1 MALLWSLLLAALLAL
16 LPCTASARAA
26 TPEAPPSG
34 QAAPGTRTAVQGP
47 STTGPAAPAADRP
60 GPSKTERADRA
71 DRAAQV
77 AHHTPA
83 VSSDAPG
90 LPYVW
95 CAVDGSG
102 QRPGHGCSGHSFCGP
117 DSHLPNAPPQPGP
130 VVLPRSIAP
139 SGAPAVPVCAAAP
152 GSHHAPD
159 LHVLQVHRS

>member
-26 TPEAPPSG
+26 TPEAAPSG
-34 QAAPGTRTAVQGP
+34 QAAPGARTAVQGP
-47 STTGPAAPAADRP
+47 SAAAPALVAVPTAPTADRP
-60 GPSKTERADRA
+60 GPAKTG
-71 DRAAQV
+71 RAAHHAAPV
-77 AHHTPA
+77 AA
-83 VSSDAPG
+83 DAPG

-95 CAVDGSG
+95 CAVEGQG

-117 DSHLPNAPPQPGP
+117 DAHLPNAPPQPGP

-139 SGAPAVPVCAAAP
+139 SGAPAVAP
-152 GSHHAPD
+152 RPAGAGSHHAPD